1 MIYNHVSY
9 AYYLTPVGTS
19 LQVAPFNFLVQCV
32 PRTVPMVLINR
43 DINTQ
48 VFGGNPNLLFLQGD
62 IEEQI
67 EKLMQDVDWELE
79 KYDSATAES
88 PKR

>member
-1 MIYNHVSY
+1 M
-9 AYYLTPVGTS
+9 
-19 LQVAPFNFLVQCV
+19 
-32 PRTVPMVLINR
+32 
-43 DINTQ
+43 
-48 VFGGNPNLLFLQGD
+48 FGGNPNLLFLQGD